1 VQLNLLPTIQQAIG
15 NLLTVYEPEFLRFG
29 YSLFLS
35 FATILIV
42 WQGVKMMFSHDSLG
56 DSMFD
61 FAKLLMLISFGYAF
75 IAFYEAPIPGIGVSF
90 SNLITDQTGYFQSVL
105 EARAFDNIYRHFDEL
120 SDHFLQPDAWS
131 ILANLIYWA
140 MLLLI
145 ALAKGLSLAVIAFGL
160 IASAVCGLLG
170 PIFVPFFIVPK
181 LEWLF
186 WGWLKSFIQYSFVP
200 VVAIAFLM
208 IFEQFVFRYVTTLP
222 PTITS
227 AEYGVYGLQAVAV
240 VVTFCI
246 GIALVPSLTSSIFS
260 GQGKMR
266 WRRASTGMA
275 SRSARRRD
283 GGQSDTSSEPDAR
296 CVRLPTIREQ
306 LNKLRAKSGLPP
318 LPAESPFGMR
328 HTRADTN

>member
-1 VQLNLLPTIQQAIG
+1 MQLNLLPTIQQAIA

-56 DSMFD
+56 DSMFE
-61 FAKLLMLISFGYAF
+61 FAKLLMLISFGYSF
-75 IAFYEAPIPGIGVSF
+75 IAFYEAPLPGIGVSF
-90 SNLITDQTGYFQSVL
+90 SNLITDQTAYFQSVL

-120 SDHFLQPDAWS
+120 SEHFLQPDAWS

-208 IFEQFVFRYVTTLP
+208 IFEQFVYRYVTTLP

-260 GQGKMR
+260 GQG
-266 WRRASTGMA
+266 
-275 SRSARRRD
+275 
-283 GGQSDTSSEPDAR
+283 GQSILSSVP
-296 CVRLPTIREQ
+296 RLIR
-306 LNKLRAKSGLPP
+306 
-318 LPAESPFGMR
+318 MR
-328 HTRADTN
+328 

>member
-1 VQLNLLPTIQQAIG
+1 MQLNLLPTVQQAIA

-42 WQGVKMMFSHDSLG
+42 WQGVKMMFSHDNLG

-260 GQGKMR
+260 GQG
-266 WRRASTGMA
+266 
-275 SRSARRRD
+275 
-283 GGQSDTSSEPDAR
+283 GQSILSSVP
-296 CVRLPTIREQ
+296 RLIR
-306 LNKLRAKSGLPP
+306 
-318 LPAESPFGMR
+318 MR
-328 HTRADTN
+328 

>member
-1 VQLNLLPTIQQAIG
+1 MQLNLLPTIQQAIA

-56 DSMFD
+56 DSMFE
-61 FAKLLMLISFGYAF
+61 FAKLLMRISFGYSF
-75 IAFYEAPIPGIGVSF
+75 IAFYEAPLPGIGVSF
-90 SNLITDQTGYFQSVL
+90 SNLITDQTAYFQSVL
-105 EARAFDNIYRHFDEL
+105 EARAFDNIYRHFDDL
-120 SDHFLQPDAWS
+120 SEHFLQPDAWS

-186 WGWLKSFIQYSFVP
+186 WGWLKAFIQYSFVP

-208 IFEQFVFRYVTTLP
+208 IFEQFVYRYVTTLP

-260 GQGKMR
+260 GQG
-266 WRRASTGMA
+266 
-275 SRSARRRD
+275 
-283 GGQSDTSSEPDAR
+283 GQSILSSVP
-296 CVRLPTIREQ
+296 RLIR
-306 LNKLRAKSGLPP
+306 
-318 LPAESPFGMR
+318 MR
-328 HTRADTN
+328 

>member
-1 VQLNLLPTIQQAIG
+1 VQLNLLPTIQQAIA

-42 WQGVKMMFSHDSLG
+42 WQGVKMMFSHDNLG

-240 VVTFCI
+240 VVTFCV

-260 GQGKMR
+260 GQG
-266 WRRASTGMA
+266 
-275 SRSARRRD
+275 
-283 GGQSDTSSEPDAR
+283 GQSILSSVP
-296 CVRLPTIREQ
+296 RLIR
-306 LNKLRAKSGLPP
+306 
-318 LPAESPFGMR
+318 MR
-328 HTRADTN
+328 

>member
-1 VQLNLLPTIQQAIG
+1 MQLNLLPTVQQAIA

-42 WQGVKMMFSHDSLG
+42 WQGIKMMFSHDSLG

-75 IAFYEAPIPGIGVSF
+75 ITFYEAPLPGIGVSF

-105 EARAFDNIYRHFDEL
+105 EARAFDNVYRHFDEL
-120 SDHFLQPDAWS
+120 SDHFMQPDAWS
-131 ILANLIYWA
+131 ILANLIYWTV
-140 MLLLI
+140 LLLI

-227 AEYGVYGLQAVAV
+227 AEYGIYGLQAVAV
-240 VVTFCI
+240 IATFCL

-260 GQGKMR
+260 GQG
-266 WRRASTGMA
+266 
-275 SRSARRRD
+275 
-283 GGQSDTSSEPDAR
+283 GQSIVSSVP
-296 CVRLPTIREQ
+296 RLIR
-306 LNKLRAKSGLPP
+306 
-318 LPAESPFGMR
+318 MR
-328 HTRADTN
+328 

>member
-1 VQLNLLPTIQQAIG
+1 MQLNLLPTVQQAIT

-42 WQGVKMMFSHDSLG
+42 WQGVKMMFSHDNLG

-240 VVTFCI
+240 VVTFWI

-260 GQGKMR
+260 GQG
-266 WRRASTGMA
+266 
-275 SRSARRRD
+275 
-283 GGQSDTSSEPDAR
+283 GQSILSSVP
-296 CVRLPTIREQ
+296 RLIR
-306 LNKLRAKSGLPP
+306 
-318 LPAESPFGMR
+318 MR
-328 HTRADTN
+328 